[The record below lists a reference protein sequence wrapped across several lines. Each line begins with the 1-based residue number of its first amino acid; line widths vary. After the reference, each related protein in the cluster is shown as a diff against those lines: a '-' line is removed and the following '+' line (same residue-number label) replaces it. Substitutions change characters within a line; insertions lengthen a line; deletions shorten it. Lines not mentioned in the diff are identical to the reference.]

1 MAGGSV
7 PPRSAI
13 ARGYTWNAESVY
25 PSVEAWEAECRSIAA
40 ALPDLARF
48 QGRLGESP
56 AMLADALAARDDL
69 AQRIGKLVFYARMS
83 YSVDTTNQAAAAR
96 QGQAMGLLG
105 QVRAASAFIE
115 PELVALG
122 QPALERWLRDEPR
135 LAMYAHYVRDLLR
148 KAPHLRSAEVEEL
161 LGLVA
166 DPFAGTSTTADALTD
181 ADFRFAPARTATGT
195 EVEVTQGTLDTILGG
210 PDREARRTA
219 WEHYTDTYLAF
230 KNTLASNYVTS
241 IKQSVFR
248 MHARRHPSTLAAS
261 LFEHDIPLEVFH
273 NLIDVFR
280 RNLPIWHRYWALR
293 RRALGVDTLHPYDI
307 WAPLVEGKPEVDYP
321 RAVDWIC
328 AALAPL
334 GEEYAATI
342 RRGCLEQRWVD
353 VYPNQ
358 GKAAG
363 AFSYGSPGTYPF
375 ILLSYDGTLESV
387 STLAH
392 ELGHSMHS
400 YLTWKTQPIVYAD
413 YALFV
418 AEVASNFHQ
427 AMLRAYL
434 LEQNPSPAFQI
445 AVIEEA
451 MSNFHRYLFIMPTL
465 ARFELEM
472 HQRVERG
479 EGLSA
484 DTMIE
489 RMAALFEEGYGGEM
503 HVDRER
509 VGITWAT
516 FGHLY
521 ADYYVYQYGT
531 GISAANAL
539 SQRILAGVPGA
550 AQAYL
555 QFLSAGSSLYP
566 LDALRLAGVDLAT
579 PQPVEAAFGVLAGL
593 IERLEVLLGAS

>member
-1 MAGGSV
+1 MAKSV

-13 ARGYTWNAESVY
+13 AREYTWNAESVY
-25 PSVEAWEAECRSIAA
+25 ASPEAWEAECRSIAA
-40 ALPDLARF
+40 ALPGLARF
-48 QGRLGESP
+48 QGRLGESGEV
-56 AMLADALAARDDL
+56 LADALAARDEL

-96 QGQAMGLLG
+96 QGKAMGLLG
-105 QVRAASAFIE
+105 QVRAAAAFVE

-122 QPALERWLRDEPR
+122 RPTLERWLREEPR
-135 LAMYAHYVRDLLR
+135 LTLYAHYIDDLFR

-166 DPFAGTSTTADALTD
+166 DPFAGTSSTADALTD
-181 ADFRFAPARTATGT
+181 ADFRFAPARTATGA
-195 EVEVTQGTLDTILGG
+195 EVEVTQGTLDTILGS

-230 KNTLASNYVTS
+230 KNTLASNYATS
-241 IKQSVFR
+241 IRQSVFR
-248 MHARRHPSTLAAS
+248 MRARHHQSTLAAA
-261 LFEHDIPLEVFH
+261 LFEHNIPQEVFY

-280 RNLPIWHRYWALR
+280 RNLPTWHRYWALR

-307 WAPLVEGKPEVDYP
+307 WAPLVENKPEVDYP
-321 RAVDWIC
+321 QAVEWIT

-334 GEEYAATI
+334 GQEYAATI

-363 AFSYGSPGTYPF
+363 AFSYGSPGTHPF

-400 YLTWKTQPIVYAD
+400 YLTWQAQPMIYSD
-413 YALFV
+413 YALFL

-434 LEQNPSPAFQI
+434 LERNPDPAFQV

-472 HQRVERG
+472 HERVERG

-484 DTMIE
+484 EAMIE
-489 RMAALFEEGYGGEM
+489 HMAALFEEGYGGQM

-521 ADYYVYQYGT
+521 TDYYVFQYGT

-539 SQRILAGVPGA
+539 SQRILSGTPGA

-566 LDALRLAGVDLAT
+566 LDALRLAGVDMAT
-579 PQPVEAAFGVLAGL
+579 PQPVEAAFGVLASL
-593 IERLEVLLGAS
+593 VDRLEALVGKG